1 MAGRVRVLADAVQDL
16 TAELAQLRSALPQVT
31 TDGVN
36 QEAIQVAERLAT
48 AMETFN
54 HELGGVNQS
63 LRSLAQRPL
72 LGMLGGGAEEAIQRL
87 TGKVDALRK
96 ELSGWGQLVRR

>member
-1 MAGRVRVLADAVQDL
+1 MADAVQDL
-16 TAELAQLRSALPQVT
+16 TAELAQLRSALPQMTTEGVT
-31 TDGVN
+31 P
-36 QEAIQVAERLAT
+36 EALQVATRLAA
-48 AMETFN
+48 AMEVFN

-87 TGKVDALRK
+87 TGKVDTLRK
-96 ELSGWGQLVRR
+96 ELSGWRQLVGR